1 MTIKTVWGL
10 MSKRFFYIF
19 FVFAATQAITGCS
32 TNPATGDNQF
42 TALMSPQ
49 QEVKVGAQEHAK
61 ILKQFGVYKDKEL
74 QNYVSSVG
82 KKVVQYTE
90 RPEVDYKF
98 YLLDSPVVNAFALP
112 GGYIYMTRG
121 LLALANSEAEM
132 ASVLAHET
140 GHITARHS
148 AERYS
153 RGVVTSLGAMILSSA
168 VGSSGV
174 SEALGVGS
182 NLYLSSHSRG
192 QESQADSL
200 GIRYLS
206 RSGYTPTGMSAF
218 LTNLQADTALQAR
231 IDDKSTSN
239 ATNYFSTHPAT
250 VERVSKTISEARQY
264 AQQGVV
270 KHDPYLR
277 MLDGMAYG
285 DSAAQ
290 GFVRGNSFYHP
301 DLGFKFSV
309 PEGYKL
315 KNKPSHIIASAK
327 NGAAII
333 FDFASNKGR
342 ATPIS
347 FIKNTWMKDQ
357 PVSSAQNITING
369 MPAATASI
377 KGSLNGKAMN
387 IRLIAIRWSGNQ
399 FARFQVAMPANL
411 STAQMKALKNTTYSF
426 NRMSKKDKARFKPYH
441 IKLITSK
448 VGDSVAS
455 LSLRM
460 AYKDHREQRFR
471 VLNGLKSNDTIV
483 ANRLYKIVTD

>member
-1 MTIKTVWGL
+1 MI
-10 MSKRFFYIF
+10 KRFFYIF
-19 FVFAATQAITGCS
+19 CVFISMQVVTGCS

-49 QEVKVGAQEHAK
+49 QEVQVGAQEHKK
-61 ILKQFGVYKDKEL
+61 ILKQFGVYKNKKL
-74 QNYVSSVG
+74 QDYVTNVG
-82 KKVVQYTE
+82 SRVVQYTE
-90 RPEVDYKF
+90 RPDVKYQF
-98 YLLDSPVVNAFALP
+98 FLLDSPVVNAFALP

-182 NLYLSSHSRG
+182 NLYMSSYSRG
-192 QESQADSL
+192 QEGQADSL

-218 LTNLQADTALQAR
+218 LRNLQAETALQAR
-231 IDDKSTSN
+231 VDGKNASN
-239 ATNYFSTHPAT
+239 STNYFSTHPAT
-250 VERVSKTISEARQY
+250 AERVNKTVSEARQY
-264 AQQGVV
+264 ASDGIV
-270 KHDPYLR
+270 KHAPYLR
-277 MLDGMAYG
+277 MIDGMAYG

-290 GFVRGNSFYHP
+290 GFVRGNNFYHP

-309 PEGYKL
+309 PQGYSL
-315 KNKPSHIIASAK
+315 KNNASNIIASAK

-333 FDFASNKGR
+333 FDLASNKRGD
-342 ATPIS
+342 TPAN
-347 FIKNTWMKDQ
+347 FIRNTWMKGQ
-357 PVSSAQNITING
+357 NVSSVDAIKING
-369 MPAATASI
+369 MDAATSSI

-387 IRLIAIRWSGNQ
+387 IRLIAIRWNEKQ
-399 FARFQVAMPANL
+399 FARFKIAIPASL
-411 STAQMKALKNTTYSF
+411 SATQMTELKKSTYSF
-426 NRMSKKDKARFKPYH
+426 NRMSKKDKSRLKPYR
-441 IKLITSK
+441 IKLVTSK
-448 VGDSVAS
+448 SGDSVS
-455 LSLRM
+455 SVSSRM
-460 AYKDHREQRFR
+460 AQNNYKEQRFR
-471 VLNGLKSNDTIV
+471 VLNGLGPNEDIV
-483 ANRLYKIVTD
+483 VNRVYKIVTDK

>member
-1 MTIKTVWGL
+1 MI
-10 MSKRFFYIF
+10 KRFFYIF
-19 FVFAATQAITGCS
+19 FVFVSTQVVTGCS
-32 TNPATGDNQF
+32 TNPATGENQF

-49 QEVKVGAQEHAK
+49 QEVQVGAQEHKK

-74 QNYVSSVG
+74 QEYVTRVG

-90 RPEVDYKF
+90 RPEVHYQF
-98 YLLDSPVVNAFALP
+98 FLLDSPVVNAFALP

-153 RGVVTSLGAMILSSA
+153 RSVVTSLGAMILSTA
-168 VGSSGV
+168 VGSAGV

-182 NLYLSSHSRG
+182 NLYLSSYSRG

-206 RSGYTPTGMSAF
+206 RSGYTPTGMAGF
-218 LTNLQADTALQAR
+218 LTNLQADTVLQAR
-231 IDDKSTSN
+231 IDDKTTSN
-239 ATNYFSTHPAT
+239 TASYFSTHPAT
-250 VERVSKTISEARQY
+250 AERVRKTINEARQY
-264 AQQGVV
+264 AQQGIV

-277 MLDGMAYG
+277 MIDGMVYG

-290 GFVRGNSFYHP
+290 GFVRGNNFYHP

-333 FDFASNKGR
+333 FDFSSNKEQT
-342 ATPIS
+342 TPAS
-347 FIKNTWMKDQ
+347 FIRNTWMKGQ
-357 PVSSAQNITING
+357 NVTSAQNIIING
-369 MPAATASI
+369 MDAATASI
-377 KGSLNGKAMN
+377 KGSINGKAMN
-387 IRLIAIRWSGNQ
+387 IRLIAIRWGEKQ
-399 FARFQVAMPANL
+399 FARFQIAMPTNL
-411 STAQMKALKNTTYSF
+411 SAAQMQVLKTTTYSF
-426 NRMSKKDKARFKPYH
+426 DRMSQKDKLRLKPYR
-441 IKLITSK
+441 IKLVTSRS
-448 VGDSVAS
+448 GDSVGSLAS
-455 LSLRM
+455 RM
-460 AYKDHREQRFR
+460 AQKDHKEQRFR
-471 VLNGLKSNDTIV
+471 VLNGLKPNDKII
-483 ANRLYKIVTD
+483 ANRLYKVVTD

>member
-1 MTIKTVWGL
+1 

-19 FVFAATQAITGCS
+19 AIFISAHALSGCS
-32 TNPATGDNQF
+32 TNPATGENQF

-49 QEVKVGAQEHAK
+49 QEVQVGAQEHIK

-74 QNYVSSVG
+74 QNYVSNVG

-90 RPEVDYKF
+90 RPEVEYKF
-98 YLLDSPVVNAFALP
+98 FLLDSPVVNAFALP
-112 GGYIYMTRG
+112 GGYIYITRG

-153 RGVVTSLGAMILSSA
+153 RSVVTSLGAMILSSA
-168 VGSSGV
+168 VGSAGV

-182 NLYLSSHSRG
+182 SLYLSSYSRG

-218 LTNLQADTALQAR
+218 LTNLQAETALQAK
-231 IDDKSTSN
+231 IDDKKSSP
-239 ATNYFSTHPAT
+239 AASYFSTHPAT
-250 VERVSKTISEARQY
+250 AERVNKTINEARQY
-264 AQQGVV
+264 AQQGIV
-270 KHDPYLR
+270 KHAPYLR

-285 DSAAQ
+285 DSSAQ
-290 GFVRGNSFYHP
+290 GFVRGNNFYHP

-315 KNKPSHIIASAK
+315 KNKPSHILASAK
-327 NGAAII
+327 NGTVVI
-333 FDFASNKGR
+333 FDFASNKGGV
-342 ATPIS
+342 TPAH
-347 FIKNTWMKDQ
+347 FIKNTWMKGQAIAAVDT
-357 PVSSAQNITING
+357 IKING
-369 MPAATASI
+369 MDAATSLI

-387 IRLIAIRWSGNQ
+387 IRLIAIRWSATKI
-399 FARFQVAMPANL
+399 ARFQVAMPVGL
-411 STAQMKALKNTTYSF
+411 SIAQMKVLKTMTYSF
-426 NRMSKKDKARFKPYH
+426 NRMSKQDKLHLKPYR

-448 VGDSVAS
+448 VGDNAAS
-455 LSLRM
+455 LASRM
-460 AYKDHREQRFR
+460 AQKDYKEQRFR
-471 VLNGLKSNDTIV
+471 VLNGLKPHDKIIV
-483 ANRLYKIVTD
+483 NRLYKIVTD

>member
-1 MTIKTVWGL
+1 

-19 FVFAATQAITGCS
+19 IVFLSMQAVTGCS

-49 QEVKVGAQEHAK
+49 QEVQVGAQEHAK

-74 QNYVSSVG
+74 QNYVSNVG

-98 YLLDSPVVNAFALP
+98 FLLDSPVVNAFALP

-140 GHITARHS
+140 GHITGRHS

-153 RGVVTSLGAMILSSA
+153 RSVVTSLGAMILSSA
-168 VGSSGV
+168 VGSAGV

-182 NLYLSSHSRG
+182 NLYLSSYSRG

-218 LTNLQADTALQAR
+218 LTNLQAETALQAK
-231 IDDKSTSN
+231 IDDKSSSN

-250 VERVSKTISEARQY
+250 AERVSKTISEARQY
-264 AQQGVV
+264 AQQGIV
-270 KHDPYLR
+270 KHAPYLR

-301 DLGFKFSV
+301 ELGFKFSV

-315 KNKPSHIIASAK
+315 KNQPSHIMASAK
-327 NGAAII
+327 NGATII
-333 FDFASNKGR
+333 FDFANNKEH
-342 ATPIS
+342 ATPAS
-347 FIKNTWMKDQ
+347 FIKHTWMKDQ
-357 PVSSAQNITING
+357 AVSSAQNITING
-369 MPAATASI
+369 MAAATASI

-387 IRLIAIRWSGNQ
+387 VRLIAIRWSDKQ
-399 FARFQVAMPANL
+399 FARFQIAVPSNL
-411 STAQMKALKNTTYSF
+411 SAPQMKALKASTYSF
-426 NRMSKKDKARFKPYH
+426 NRMSKSDKSRLKPYR

-448 VGDSVAS
+448 AGDSVAS
-455 LSLRM
+455 VASRM
-460 AYKDHREQRFR
+460 AQKDHKEQRFR
-471 VLNGLKSNDTIV
+471 VLNGLKPHDKIV
-483 ANRLYKIVTD
+483 ANRLYKIVTN